1 MFLTP
6 CPSVYMFFQ
15 FFYTYL
21 PFRNK
26 YGIIA
31 ARKRIHAH
39 IHSFKRV
46 MYMCKEEDKVMI
58 LDPANKKQ
66 IRKKPI
72 LKTDKFANLNQADW
86 KEANEISKSSRGVSD
101 LTFKDLYGGK

>member
-1 MFLTP
+1 LHFRDMGSGHGVSFLVPLGHAGHGVSFLVPLLNWDNVPDPMSLTP

-66 IRKKPI
+66 I
-72 LKTDKFANLNQADW
+72 
-86 KEANEISKSSRGVSD
+86 
-101 LTFKDLYGGK
+101 